1 MEVIILKRLIA
12 IIDDK
17 YQSDLL
23 NVNASDIANQTI
35 QQIFTQKDIL
45 ENLIFGDG
53 SKLLNYIQS
62 NYIQKISDNY
72 TQNKTNYDAS
82 QLSIELNN
90 LAYGAYNNIINQIMN
105 QNVQDL
111 LKAFNI
117 TIEYKS

>member
-1 MEVIILKRLIA
+1 MKRLIA

-90 LAYGAYNNIINQIMN
+90 LAYGTYNNIINQIMN